1 MILNPFP
8 TFAAFRYSPT
18 IPAIYWN
25 VESPEQA
32 FKQLALHYDK
42 IVAYL
47 DAMVDTIN
55 SQYQIV
61 TSLQDELPSLVETD
75 VNDYLDRA
83 FADPSSDL
91 YQLVNETVTQW
102 ANDRTAQVDAIQDV
116 IDSLTVGTTY
126 GELKDHG
133 FVYIVTP

>member
-1 MILNPFP
+1 
-8 TFAAFRYSPT
+8 
-18 IPAIYWN
+18 
-25 VESPEQA
+25 
-32 FKQLALHYDK
+32 
-42 IVAYL
+42 
-47 DAMVDTIN
+47 MVDTIN